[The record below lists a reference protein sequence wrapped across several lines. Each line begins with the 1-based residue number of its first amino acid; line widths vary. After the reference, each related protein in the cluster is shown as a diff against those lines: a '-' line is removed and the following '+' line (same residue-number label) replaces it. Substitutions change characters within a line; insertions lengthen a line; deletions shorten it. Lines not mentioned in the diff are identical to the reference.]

1 MPSLEPGTQR
11 LYQGLLSKDAQ
22 IGFCLKD
29 PRFIRLSQLVSTVS
43 FKSGFIKHSV
53 QGGRKEVKTQIN
65 TTEETFQSDI
75 IDSTIF
81 QTNSFD
87 FLSEFA

>member
-1 MPSLEPGTQR
+1 MNTKAYVNHRQTEKQTKIINKVQSEHISLR
-11 LYQGLLSKDAQ
+11 YLLIWSK
-22 IGFCLKD
+22 
-29 PRFIRLSQLVSTVS
+29 
-43 FKSGFIKHSV
+43 SV
-53 QGGRKEVKTQIN
+53 GGPQIN